1 MTNDVDGSAASD
13 CSAVLAM
20 DARGRW
26 LERGRFLSPLTL
38 YAVVDKSKGEW
49 FWFDFGNGQWSAV
62 VDQSTV
68 TRSQKFAKRIAE
80 AYSASVETYSL
91 VRHP

>member
-38 YAVVDKSKGEW
+38 YAVVDKSKGE
-49 FWFDFGNGQWSAV
+49 
-62 VDQSTV
+62 
-68 TRSQKFAKRIAE
+68 
-80 AYSASVETYSL
+80 
-91 VRHP
+91 